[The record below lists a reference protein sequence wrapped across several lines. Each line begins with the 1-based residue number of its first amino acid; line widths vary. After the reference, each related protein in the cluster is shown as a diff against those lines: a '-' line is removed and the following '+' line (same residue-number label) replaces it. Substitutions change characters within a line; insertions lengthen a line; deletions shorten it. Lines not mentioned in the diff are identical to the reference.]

1 MIRDNYLDIS
11 RITADPGVLKI
22 FKIIR
27 GYGGVVRFVGG
38 AVRDALAGLKAA
50 NIDLSTDLSPDEL
63 AEACEEA
70 GIRTAPIGLKID
82 TLGVA
87 VGGTL
92 LEISSL

>member
-38 AVRDALAGLKAA
+38 AGRDAPAGAETARWSGRRTGCLK
-50 NIDLSTDLSPDEL
+50 SHGRKP
-63 AEACEEA
+63 
-70 GIRTAPIGLKID
+70 GL
-82 TLGVA
+82 TSVNRG
-87 VGGTL
+87 
-92 LEISSL
+92 

>member
-38 AVRDALAGLKAA
+38 AVRDAL
-50 NIDLSTDLSPDEL
+50 
-63 AEACEEA
+63 
-70 GIRTAPIGLKID
+70 
-82 TLGVA
+82 
-87 VGGTL
+87 GG
-92 LEISSL
+92 